1 MNNDG
6 MFVLQD
12 DYIQNKYNTSRVE
25 FIQGHIKT
33 IGRMA
38 NKIKNPIWKIQNEN
52 GDTFIIMYCE
62 VDTLCI
68 LCPISYQ
75 KILDYEKVENDVKII
90 SDLRFWWTN
99 QMEWPKY
106 ESSSQETS

>member
-1 MNNDG
+1 

-12 DYIQNKYNTSRVE
+12 DYIRNKYNTSRVE

-38 NKIKNPIWKIQNEN
+38 NKIKNPIWKIHNEN
-52 GDTFIIMYCE
+52 GDNFIIMYCE
-62 VDTLCI
+62 VDTLCT

-75 KILDYEKVENDVKII
+75 KILDYEK
-90 SDLRFWWTN
+90 LHPFN
-99 QMEWPKY
+99 QHGYSKSIQLKRLTHRNY
-106 ESSSQETS
+106 YKRNSK